1 MFVNDDVF
9 VQSSQRGG
17 AVPVFI
23 KLSLS
28 DNEPH
33 PPLVSYRRHRRLLS
47 DHTGKRGGE
56 MLTTKE
62 REGSSLSSMPSS
74 ADRAASKEVV
84 N

>member
-1 MFVNDDVF
+1 MFVDDDVF

-28 DNEPH
+28 DDEPH

-47 DHTGKRGGE
+47 DHKGTGGG
-56 MLTTKE
+56 
-62 REGSSLSSMPSS
+62 
-74 ADRAASKEVV
+74 
-84 N
+84 